1 MAVDARRCDHPSI
14 PLKPTTATAVLTTYW
29 KDKPVDHALCITGKK
44 KEEGTVIRTGYR
56 RSNRVDRFHLHHERR
71 TGGYTELTEQ
81 VGAETGRHTREGTR
95 VGGPPEGS

>member
-1 MAVDARRCDHPSI
+1 MAVDARRRDHRSI
-14 PLKPTTATAVLTTYW
+14 PLRPTTATAVLTTYW
-29 KDKPVDHALCITGKK
+29 KDKPVDHALSITEK

-71 TGGYTELTEQ
+71 TGGDTEPAEE
-81 VGAETGRHTREGTR
+81 VGAETGRHTREGVR